1 MFLILVAAHYC
12 LNINSAAKS
21 GAHATHGA
29 GWGGG
34 RSVIMEKGRERA
46 KEKEINYESEIE
58 RLLRVSSPLKG
69 VYVFK

>member
-12 LNINSAAKS
+12 LNINSAAKL

-29 GWGGG
+29 GWG
-34 RSVIMEKGRERA
+34 RSVNMEKGRERA

-58 RLLRVSSPLKG
+58 RLLLVSSPLKG